1 MMMFVVM
8 VMTTTVAVLTV
19 FMVMVFMV
27 VASAITVLSMFVM
40 VVLVFMVMTTTVAV
54 LTVFMVMVMVF
65 MVVASAITVLSMLM
79 IVIMVVGRGLVLDTE
94 IHSGI
99 LYRMHHHMLQ
109 LMGIDIGDGR
119 HEMEV
124 DLLLGHHGVVMQDTL
139 IKVCKIEVDTLI
151 TAGQRHLDVA
161 QEHT

>member
-1 MMMFVVM
+1 MCLFVFVIVASALAVLIMFVMVLVLMMMFVV
-8 VMTTTVAVLTV
+8 
-19 FMVMVFMV
+19 
-27 VASAITVLSMFVM
+27 
-40 VVLVFMVMTTTVAV
+40 MVMTTTVAV

-139 IKVCKIEVDTLI
+139 VKVCKVEIDAFIPT
-151 TAGQRHLDVA
+151 
-161 QEHT
+161 

>member
-1 MMMFVVM
+1 MFVIVASALAVLIMFVMVLVLMMMFVVM

-27 VASAITVLSMFVM
+27 VASAITVLS
-40 VVLVFMVMTTTVAV
+40 
-54 LTVFMVMVMVF
+54 
-65 MVVASAITVLSMLM
+65 ILM